1 MTMITLKISVMFS
14 FLLLL
19 TACQPGAPLV
29 TVLGQVAGFALNES
43 TQILKSKTNKNSFT
57 ISGKCNTA
65 IKEIEISFDGG
76 SSYSP
81 LGQFAESSNKN
92 CAAGT
97 FSFLINPN
105 NTIAFDIPADASFKD
120 FKLRGTGDF
129 GASAVLNFR
138 RMVTNSGDLQITAG
152 SGSNN
157 GVVSGSPV
165 VLKARIISA
174 AGSTSSNPN
183 YKFKGSIRIK

>member
-1 MTMITLKISVMFS
+1 MSYKLTHTSLISA
-14 FLLLL
+14 LLLL

-29 TVLGQVAGFALNES
+29 TVLGQVAGFELNET

-57 ISGKCNTA
+57 ISGKCNAA
-65 IKEIEISFDGG
+65 IKEVEISFDGG
-76 SSYSP
+76 AVYSP
-81 LGQFAESSNKN
+81 LSQFAESSNKN
-92 CAAGT
+92 CATGT

-105 NTIAFDIPADASFKD
+105 NTIAFDIAADASFKD
-120 FKLRGTGDF
+120 FKIRGTGDF

-138 RMVTNSGDLQITAG
+138 RLVSNSGDLQITAG
-152 SGSNN
+152 SGSTN

-165 VLKARIISA
+165 VLKARIISS
-174 AGSTSSNPN
+174 AGTTSSNPN

>member
-1 MTMITLKISVMFS
+1 MKAYVLKKSVIVS
-14 FLLLL
+14 SLLLL

-29 TVLGQVAGFALNES
+29 TVLGQVAGFELNET

-57 ISGKCNTA
+57 ISGKCNAA
-65 IKEIEISFDGG
+65 IREIEISFDGG
-76 SSYSP
+76 AVYSSLS
-81 LGQFAESSNKN
+81 QFAESSTKN
-92 CAAGT
+92 CSGGT

-138 RMVTNSGDLQITAG
+138 RMVSNSGDLQITAG
-152 SGSNN
+152 SGSTS

-165 VLKARIISA
+165 VLKARIISS